1 MMLILAIALG
11 SAAGGVARYAI
22 GALVQRAAG
31 SPFPLGTFAV
41 NVLGSLLL
49 GYLVRHA
56 VVSPQ
61 ALALE
66 ARAALT
72 VGFCGGFTTFS
83 TFTLET
89 ARLIE
94 SGRLWMAA
102 AYAGGSALVS
112 LLALFVGMTLARG
125 PAAPVA

>member
-1 MMLILAIALG
+1 MMMLLAVALG
-11 SAAGGVARYAI
+11 SAVGGVARYAI

-31 SPFPLGTFAV
+31 GPFPVGTFAV

-56 VVSPQ
+56 MVSPQ
-61 ALALE
+61 ALSPE
-66 ARAALT
+66 ARAGLA

-89 ARLIE
+89 ARLLDG
-94 SGRLWMAA
+94 GRPWLAA

-112 LLALFVGMTLARG
+112 LLALFAGMALAKG
-125 PAAPVA
+125 PAAPIA